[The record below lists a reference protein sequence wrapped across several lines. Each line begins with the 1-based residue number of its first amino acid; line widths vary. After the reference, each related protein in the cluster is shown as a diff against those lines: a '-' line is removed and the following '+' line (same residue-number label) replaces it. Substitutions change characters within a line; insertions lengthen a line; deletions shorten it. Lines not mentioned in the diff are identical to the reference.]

1 MRPSDKPGDYRVRE
15 QPDGQWRVS
24 GMKLDGTRVKH
35 QRFTNKS
42 EAEMYVALNFPT
54 ETKLDEWGLPI
65 SQPSDMRMNPETIQ
79 KVNAAAG
86 INPAL
91 TGPTE
96 AEKKK
101 AKGDAMALSELI
113 GTGWAAGTVW
123 TGRKLS
129 ERIGNEPVNPSPKTV
144 DKLADSA
151 AKTIQSWFGERE
163 IKPWQLTC
171 LLTFGILIIMLVQS
185 KPKKAAETKPDLK
198 SVP

>member
-1 MRPSDKPGDYRVRE
+1 MRPSDKPGDYRIRE
-15 QPDGQWRVS
+15 QADGQWRVS

-35 QRFTNKS
+35 QRFANRS

-65 SQPSDMRMNPETIQ
+65 SQPSDLRMNPETIQ

-86 INPAL
+86 INP
-91 TGPTE
+91 TPKGPSE
-96 AEKKK
+96 EDKKK
-101 AKGDAMALSELI
+101 QAKDAMALSELI

-129 ERIGNEPVNPSPKTV
+129 ERIGNEPVNPSPKSV

-151 AKTIQSWFGERE
+151 AKTIQSWFGDRE
-163 IKPWQLTC
+163 IKPWQMTF
-171 LLTFGILIIMLVQS
+171 LLTAGILIVMLVQS
-185 KPKKAAETKPDLK
+185 KPKAKPETKPDLK